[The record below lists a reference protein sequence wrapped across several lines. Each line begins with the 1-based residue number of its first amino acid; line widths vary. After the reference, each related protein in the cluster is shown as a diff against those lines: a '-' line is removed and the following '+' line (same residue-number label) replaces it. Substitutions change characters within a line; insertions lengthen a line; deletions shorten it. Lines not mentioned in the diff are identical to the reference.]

1 VCKTPDIVLVVVDA
15 LGTNPPILGSPQ
27 DASPLIGAWIGQAR
41 SFSNCRTVCGSPLPS
56 LVSILTGQPPG
67 SHGVVWPGRTGWPPT
82 LAAAFATTHQRCFL
96 YQLDQWSETNPL
108 LLDQDPQ
115 LSDFEVVARFSRPE
129 PLFDEA
135 CRRLRPGGGEA
146 GRPRLLV
153 LQTSML
159 RGEMYAD
166 LGRAA
171 GGVPVSRA
179 VDAPGIREL
188 DRQLSRLF
196 GAIDFGHTVVILVG
210 SHGRRFGSAYGRLG
224 HGHGLGDD
232 LLRVPLCLWLPAG
245 YGIEPGRDDRLCSTL
260 DIAPTLL
267 ALGGHAAG
275 ELPGWSLLGAVPA
288 PHRTLAFEDWAA
300 EGAGSRLVAE
310 ASLTWPLKQVSMA
323 AGGEGKQWYNLAS
336 DPGEERELLALPPP
350 NGLPSVSIVVVID
363 DRREFEMHAG
373 ESPLL
378 TGGRHQR
385 ILIDNTGN
393 RISPDICRIYA
404 EAMAEADGRL
414 VVFAHQD
421 VFFPPGWEQDFAKA
435 IAMLERHDPNWG
447 VLGSVGVPT
456 SATTDSGWRAVGHWA
471 GPAGY
476 GRTESLPAVV
486 QSLDEQWLC
495 LRKESGLEFD
505 PRLPGFHC
513 YGMDICLSAAARGMH
528 CYAIDAFVWHKRR
541 GPDGRLVMA
550 AQECRKIARRQQ
562 PAFIAEVQ
570 PGYRYVG
577 EKWRER
583 IPFISTSMAWT
594 DPNNL
599 VFSGPRASFRPPP
612 EA

>member
-1 VCKTPDIVLVVVDA
+1 MCKNPDIVLVVVDA
-15 LGTNPPILGSPQ
+15 LGTHPPTLRSSQ
-27 DASPLIGAWIGQAR
+27 DTLPLIGARIGQAR

-56 LVSILTGQPPG
+56 LVSILTGQLPG
-67 SHGVVWPGRTGWPPT
+67 SHGVVRPGGTGWPPT
-82 LAAAFATTHQRCFL
+82 LAAAFAATHQRCFL
-96 YQLDQWSETNPL
+96 HQLDQGPEINPPPRDKSL
-108 LLDQDPQ
+108 Q
-115 LSDFEVVARFSRPE
+115 LSDFDVVARFSRPDR
-129 PLFDEA
+129 LFDEA
-135 CRRLRPGGGEA
+135 CGHLRPGGGEA
-146 GRPRLLV
+146 GRPGLLV

-159 RGEMYAD
+159 REERHGD
-166 LGRAA
+166 LGW
-171 GGVPVSRA
+171 
-179 VDAPGIREL
+179 APGIREL
-188 DRQLSRLF
+188 DRQLEKLF
-196 GAIDFGHTVVILVG
+196 GTIEFDHTVVILVG
-210 SHGRRFGSAYGRLG
+210 SHGRRFGPARGCLG
-224 HGHGLGDD
+224 DGDGLCDD

-245 YGIEPGRDDRLCSTL
+245 FGIGPGHDDRLCSTL

-267 ALGGHAAG
+267 ALGGHAPG
-275 ELPGWSLLGAVPA
+275 ELPGRTLLEPVPS
-288 PHRTLAFEDWAA
+288 PHRMLAFEDWAA
-300 EGAGSRLVAE
+300 EGAGSRRAAE
-310 ASLTWPLKQVSMA
+310 AVLTWPLKEVST
-323 AGGEGKQWYNLAS
+323 AGDGGGKRWFNLAS

-350 NGLPSVSIVVVID
+350 NGLPPVSIVVVID

-378 TGGRHQR
+378 TGGRHQW

-421 VFFPPGWEQDFAKA
+421 VFFPPGWEQDFARA
-435 IAMLERHDPNWG
+435 IVMLERHNPNWG
-447 VLGSVGVPT
+447 VLGSVGVPIT
-456 SATTDSGWRAVGHWA
+456 ATADSGWRPVGHWA

-476 GRTESLPAVV
+476 GRTEPLPTVV

-513 YGMDICLSAAARGMH
+513 YGMDICLSAAARGML

-550 AQECRKIARRQQ
+550 AQECRKIARRQR
-562 PAFIAEVQ
+562 PEFIAEVQ

-583 IPFISTSMAWT
+583 IPFVSTSMAWT

-599 VFSGPRASFRPPP
+599 VFRGPRARFRPPP